1 MHEERIRIRWRDLD
15 AYGHVN
21 NAVYLNYLEEARDA
35 VVQKVLGPVT
45 NTWDFVLAR
54 VAIDYRAELTQD
66 DGEVLVRCR
75 LHTIGRASLRTRE
88 EVAKLDGTLSA
99 EAESVVVAATRD
111 RTGAAAHRGGT
122 RGARSRV
129 SRRKGLSRRPAH
141 PAAGTPMSRRARTNV
156 SRYQPVRT
164 STRITPPAPLDES
177 SAHPFPTYTST
188 WSTTPS
194 PLPS

>member
-99 EAESVVVAATRD
+99 EAESVVVARDPATGRA
-111 RTGAAAHRGGT
+111 RPLTEEERAALEAELAAARG
-122 RGARSRV
+122 
-129 SRRKGLSRRPAH
+129 
-141 PAAGTPMSRRARTNV
+141 
-156 SRYQPVRT
+156 
-164 STRITPPAPLDES
+164 
-177 SAHPFPTYTST
+177 
-188 WSTTPS
+188 
-194 PLPS
+194 